1 MFDLTI
7 GIGEIMFRA
16 TIIYGFL
23 FLVLRFGGKKHV
35 GELSPFD
42 LLVLLILSETVQNAL
57 IADDKSLV
65 GGLVS
70 AATLVAIS
78 HIVGYVTW
86 RSKKAERFF
95 DGIPRVLIRNG
106 KVRKQA
112 IADERIT
119 HSELIEALRRE
130 GCTTITNVHFAVLR
144 TMAPLPSVS
153 KTKTVILH

>member
-16 TIIYGFL
+16 TIVYGFL
-23 FLVLRFGGKKHV
+23 FLLLRFGGKKHV

-57 IADDKSLV
+57 IADDKSLA

-78 HIVGYVTW
+78 HIVGYLTW

-130 GCTTITNVHFAVLR
+130 GCTTITNVRFAVLENDG
-144 TMAPLPSVS
+144 SI
-153 KTKTVILH
+153 TVGLKNDNR